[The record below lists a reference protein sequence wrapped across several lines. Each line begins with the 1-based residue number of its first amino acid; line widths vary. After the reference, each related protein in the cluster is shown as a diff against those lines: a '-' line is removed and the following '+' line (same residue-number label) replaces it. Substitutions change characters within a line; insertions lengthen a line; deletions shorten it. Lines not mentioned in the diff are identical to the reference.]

1 MSNDGQGASGIDPQE
16 FDDLDDYDDQL
27 QPEDTLEPSR
37 VDDALDEG
45 FIAPDEDRRSHWG
58 ETALEEELGEPLDSR
73 LRQERPDVW
82 DPSYEGQERDRSGR
96 IEAVVEGSFSQDS
109 FARDVGIAGGAA
121 SAEEAAVHTISLDEL
136 ERIEKL
142 EAEGLE
148 PDYEE
153 EED

>member
-58 ETALEEELGEPLDSR
+58 ETALEEELRRAARLTAAPGAPRRLGPL
-73 LRQERPDVW
+73 LR
-82 DPSYEGQERDRSGR
+82 G
-96 IEAVVEGSFSQDS
+96 
-109 FARDVGIAGGAA
+109 AGA
-121 SAEEAAVHTISLDEL
+121 
-136 ERIEKL
+136 
-142 EAEGLE
+142 
-148 PDYEE
+148 
-153 EED
+153 